1 MNLNSSIFERG
12 LPCDAVGLLVYML
25 SKPKGWKF
33 SMKELQEQWD
43 IGRTKLRRLLK
54 ILQDKGFLVRKM
66 LHDKNGRIVWDWQV
80 YDEPQEI
87 EPTTDGKPTYGKPAI
102 GKSTTDRKP
111 AYGYSITGASIATV
125 NTADGKPTYGKP
137 KTCIEVTC
145 YPEFAGVLTRDA
157 TADAEFTNGYTRGG
171 KVTDG
176 VEIRRYDIGNTRGTK
191 TTDGAVIN
199 YINYNSLESL
209 INSRVNLPDL
219 GKINSTEVKDRIPS
233 ECKKSCK
240 VNSADAKVKIPSE
253 CKESSGDKITKRISG
268 VCVSKPQSS
277 RSFSSESLKNYIFNN
292 ARARDGE
299 FNRMLTDDSGL
310 PPWPDTSKV
319 DPMLRDKPSTATD
332 PGLWQ
337 DDRTTV
343 EPIVKLIPLSD
354 VVETIPT
361 EGVAKITPVWKAA
374 GFESEPED
382 IAWWEDP
389 ETDEAQENSS
399 SLGNQEETSI
409 PAIEGDSEKA
419 EDESP
424 HAIQR
429 AGEASTTPQSR
440 SLFSVSGMDISS
452 GKDKNSP
459 DKIPR
464 ERKRE
469 LLPHRALF
477 SALASV
483 CNIDWRLA
491 TQVQKGQLNRESS
504 LLLKAGITP
513 DALFEFGE
521 WWDNHSWRS
530 NMRGRYRPP
539 GPCEVRKVWGEF
551 EAWREEN
558 AERGDMTVLD
568 LQEERTEVWDLS
580 ERRTLVLDLSIGNGK
595 IIKRTESEG

>member
-43 IGRTKLRRLLK
+43 MGRTKLRRLLK

-66 LHDKNGRIVWDWQV
+66 LHDKDGRIVWDWQV

-87 EPTTDGKPTYGKPAI
+87 ESTTDGKSTYGKSTV
-102 GKSTTDRKP
+102 GKNTTDRKP
-111 AYGYSITGASIATV
+111 AYGYSTTEASIATV
-125 NTADGKPTYGKP
+125 NTTDRKPTYGKP

-233 ECKKSCK
+233 ECKG
-240 VNSADAKVKIPSE
+240 
-253 CKESSGDKITKRISG
+253 SSGDKITKRISG

-299 FNRMLTDDSGL
+299 SNRMLIWKTNFEG
-310 PPWPDTSKV
+310 PEFAHRPDTSEADPTLREKTSADADVNPWRDNRTEEPTVRFIPISDIVEIIPKEKV
-319 DPMLRDKPSTATD
+319 
-332 PGLWQ
+332 
-337 DDRTTV
+337 
-343 EPIVKLIPLSD
+343 VKF
-354 VVETIPT
+354 
-361 EGVAKITPVWKAA
+361 TPVWKAA
-374 GFESEPED
+374 GLESEPED
-382 IAWWEDP
+382 IPWWEDP
-389 ETDEAQENSS
+389 ETDEAQENPS
-399 SLGNQEETSI
+399 SLGNQKEAGI
-409 PAIEGDSEKA
+409 PAIERNSEKA

-440 SLFSVSGMDISS
+440 SLFSVSGMDVSS
-452 GKDKNSP
+452 CKDKNSP
-459 DKIPR
+459 DKMPR
-464 ERKRE
+464 EGKRE
-469 LLPHRALF
+469 LSPHQALF

-513 DALFEFGE
+513 DDLFEFGE

-551 EAWREEN
+551 EAWKEEN

-580 ERRTLVLDLSIGNGK
+580 EKRTLVLDLSIGNGK